1 MERKTICDGLRKH
14 FWSAASASAHLRL
27 LPLLVAVCCAW
38 LPAAQAEGA
47 GNTAEPSTPN
57 AVDAAL
63 AEAGLLDGYD
73 CAFHPDGRAMIAEL
87 YPKGGDVTISDL
99 VAKGAVRKGQKVK
112 VLGLGEISVSVQ
124 VSVDAFSDS
133 ARDKIVAAGGSA
145 TVL

>member
-27 LPLLVAVCCAW
+27 LPLLVAACCAR

-63 AEAGLLDGYD
+63 AEAGLL
-73 CAFHPDGRAMIAEL
+73 AE
-87 YPKGGDVTISDL
+87 GG
-99 VAKGAVRKGQKVK
+99 QP
-112 VLGLGEISVSVQ
+112 LGEPI
-124 VSVDAFSDS
+124 DAPWAAPSGEPG
-133 ARDKIVAAGGSA
+133 RYEVAPEPGLASLYRTGF
-145 TVL
+145 T